1 MSSSSVMETALRND
15 VAECER
21 RVIAAKP
28 KPVISKGKLLQHGD
42 LQMLEV
48 AQRDLASAQRR
59 LEHWLANKG
68 K

>member
-1 MSSSSVMETALRND
+1 MNAAKHMETALRND
-15 VAECER
+15 VADCER

-28 KPVISKGKLLQHGD
+28 KPVISKGKLLQRGD

-48 AQRDLASAQRR
+48 AQRDLESAVRR